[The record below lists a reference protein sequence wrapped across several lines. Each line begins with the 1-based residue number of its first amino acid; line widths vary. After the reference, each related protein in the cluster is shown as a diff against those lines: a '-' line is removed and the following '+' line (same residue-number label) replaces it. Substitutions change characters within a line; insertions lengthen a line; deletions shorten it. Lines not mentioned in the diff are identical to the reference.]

1 MVSAPILSVWW
12 TFPQQRPRR
21 VLSPSFQST
30 VELSPSSSSP
40 SKIRRTDSPQSFSRQ
55 KRRLKSKWFFCT
67 TNLTNT
73 RRIAIMSPK
82 LGLSSWAM
90 VVMISSQRATSK
102 APEPVPYLAPSFEVL
117 RGLYSPFYPMLQVKV
132 CLHLSDKK
140 CSFDLL
146 KVFFAIRHSLNLQS

>member
-1 MVSAPILSVWW
+1 MVSAPILFVWW

-67 TNLTNT
+67 NA

-82 LGLSSWAM
+82 LWTFELSQGRNNFLKKGHFKDPWTGP
-90 VVMISSQRATSK
+90 SSCTQFWRPPRPTLPLQSD
-102 APEPVPYLAPSFEVL
+102 APSKSLFTPFCQEVQFWL
-117 RGLYSPFYPMLQVKV
+117 ASFF
-132 CLHLSDKK
+132 CDKK
-140 CSFDLL
+140 LFKESKLTY
-146 KVFFAIRHSLNLQS
+146 